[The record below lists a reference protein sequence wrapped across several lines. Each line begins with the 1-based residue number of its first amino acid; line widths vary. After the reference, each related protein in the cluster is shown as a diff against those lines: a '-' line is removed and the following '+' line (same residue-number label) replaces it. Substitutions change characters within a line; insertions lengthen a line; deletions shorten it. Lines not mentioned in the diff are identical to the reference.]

1 MKCLKGLF
9 VSFFTLNFRKDMVRY
24 YVKEKD
30 YGWKEKVGD
39 FLQKTV
45 PIGFEDFKE
54 IIDKDKYYV
63 DKTMMLHELL
73 ECAGKINLYT
83 RPRRFGKT
91 LNLSM
96 IRRFFEEE
104 MNANGEK
111 IENGYLFEGLKITEC
126 DKEYITHQ
134 ESYPVINLSL
144 KSGKQPTYEMSVA
157 SLVDEIAKE
166 FKRHRYVLSSD
177 KLTANDRERFTA
189 MMNYK
194 AETIEYAKALEFLS
208 ACLTQYHGNRTII
221 LIDEYDVP
229 LENAHFE
236 GFYDK
241 MIGFIRSLFESALK
255 TNINLEFAVI
265 TGCLRISRE
274 SIFTGLNNLDIY
286 SIMTPRYAD
295 AFGFTEE
302 EVKEMLSFYN
312 LEDKTNEVKNWYDG
326 YQFGK
331 MEIYNPWSII
341 NYVNMAISD
350 REAYPQPYW
359 SNTSSNNIVKE
370 LVENADSEMR
380 QEIENLIAGG
390 TIKKPMHED
399 ITYDSIHES
408 QDNLWN
414 FLYFTG
420 YLKAGKESFEND
432 TRYME
437 LTIPN
442 REVRTIYK
450 RTILTWF
457 DKKMKNMERAELIQA
472 LEAGDCKLFE
482 RLVSEQ
488 LLDTISFFDY
498 AENYYHGFLA
508 ELLKGA
514 GKYLVTSNRESG
526 IGRPDLILKT
536 PSVRGGAIILELK
549 VSDTFQ
555 GMEQECQNALKQIEE
570 ADYEAGLR
578 AEGYSNI
585 KKYGVCFYRKECMV
599 RK

>member
-1 MKCLKGLF
+1 M
-9 VSFFTLNFRKDMVRY
+9 
-24 YVKEKD
+24 
-30 YGWKEKVGD
+30 
-39 FLQKTV
+39 QKTV

-63 DKTMMLHELL
+63 DKTVMLRELL
-73 ECAGKINLYT
+73 EHAGKINLYT

-96 IRRFFEEE
+96 IRRFFEKELD
-104 MNANGEK
+104 ANGEK
-111 IENGYLFEGLKITEC
+111 IENGYLFDDLKITEC
-126 DKEYITHQ
+126 GEEYMAHQ
-134 ESYPVINLSL
+134 GEYPVINLSL
-144 KSGKQPTYEMSVA
+144 KAAKQPTYEMAVA

-166 FKRHRYVLSSD
+166 FKRHRYVLLSEE
-177 KLTANDRERFTA
+177 LTENDRERFLA
-189 MMNYK
+189 IMEHK
-194 AETIEYAKALEFLS
+194 AEEIEHVKALEFLS
-208 ACLTQYHGNRTII
+208 ACLTQYHDKRTII

-229 LENAHFE
+229 LENAHFT

-286 SIMTPRYAD
+286 SIMSPRYAD
-295 AFGFTEE
+295 AFGFTES
-302 EVKEMLSFYN
+302 EVKEMLSFYD
-312 LEDKTNEVKNWYDG
+312 LDDKFSEVKNWYDG

-331 MEIYNPWSII
+331 MDIYNPWSII
-341 NYVNMAISD
+341 NYVNVALAD
-350 REAYPQPYW
+350 REAPPNPYW
-359 SNTSSNNIVKE
+359 SNTSSNSIIKE
-370 LVENADSEMR
+370 LVENADSEVR

-390 TIKKPMHED
+390 TLRKPVHED
-399 ITYDSIHES
+399 ITYDSIYES

-420 YLKAGKESFEND
+420 YLKAGKGSFEDD
-432 TRYME
+432 TQYME
-437 LTIPN
+437 LMIPN

-457 DKKMKNMERAELIQA
+457 DKKIRNLERAKLIQA
-472 LEAGDCKLFE
+472 LEDGDCELFE

-498 AENYYHGFLA
+498 AENYYHGFLVG
-508 ELLKGA
+508 LLKGA

-526 IGRPDLILKT
+526 TGRPDLILKT

-555 GMEQECQNALKQIEE
+555 GMEQECQRALKQIEE

-578 AEGYSNI
+578 AEGYSDI

>member
-1 MKCLKGLF
+1 MKSYG
-9 VSFFTLNFRKDMVRY
+9 RY
-24 YVKEKD
+24 ERA
-30 YGWKEKVGD
+30 GD

-45 PIGFEDFKE
+45 PIGYEDFKRIQDE
-54 IIDKDKYYV
+54 DMYFV
-63 DKTMMLHELL
+63 DKSLMIKDLINYK
-73 ECAGKINLYT
+73 GSVNLYT

-104 MNANGEK
+104 LNPNGEK

-126 DKEYITHQ
+126 GEKYMTHQ
-134 ESYPVINLSL
+134 ENYPVINLSL
-144 KSGKQPTYEMSVA
+144 KSGKQPTYEMAVS

-166 FKRHRYVLSSD
+166 FKRHRYVLLSE
-177 KLTANDRERFTA
+177 KLTENDRERFTA

-194 AETIEYAKALEFLS
+194 AETVDYAKALEFLS

-236 GFYDK
+236 GFYEK

-286 SIMTPRYAD
+286 SIMNPRYAD

-302 EVKEMLSFYN
+302 EVKAMLIFYH
-312 LEDKTNEVKNWYDG
+312 LEDKFDEVKNWYDG

-341 NYVNMAISD
+341 NYVNMAMSD
-350 REAYPQPYW
+350 RDAYPKPYW
-359 SNTSSNNIVKE
+359 SNTSSNSIIKE
-370 LVENADSEMR
+370 LVENADSEVR
-380 QEIENLIAGG
+380 QEIEKLIAGE
-390 TIKKPMHED
+390 TLKKPVHED
-399 ITYDSIHES
+399 ITYDSIRES

-420 YLKAGKESFEND
+420 YLKAGKESFEDD

-457 DKKMKNMERAELIQA
+457 DKKVKNQERTELIRA
-472 LEAGDCKLFE
+472 LEDGDCELFE

-498 AENYYHGFLA
+498 AENYYHGFLTG
-508 ELLKGA
+508 LLKGA

-526 IGRPDLILKT
+526 TGRPDLILKT

-555 GMEQECQNALKQIEE
+555 GMEQECQKALKQIEE

-578 AEGYSNI
+578 AEGYSVI
-585 KKYGVCFYRKECMV
+585 RKYGVCFYRKECMV

>member
-1 MKCLKGLF
+1 M
-9 VSFFTLNFRKDMVRY
+9 
-24 YVKEKD
+24 
-30 YGWKEKVGD
+30 
-39 FLQKTV
+39 QKTV
-45 PIGFEDFKE
+45 PVGFEDFKE
-54 IIDKDKYYV
+54 IIEKDKYYV
-63 DKTMMLHELL
+63 DKTDMLCELL
-73 ECAGKINLYT
+73 EGGGKINLYT

-96 IRRFFEEE
+96 IRRFFEQELNEKGEE
-104 MNANGEK
+104 
-111 IENGYLFEGLKITEC
+111 IQNGYLFDGLKITEC
-126 DKEYITHQ
+126 GGEYLSHQ
-134 ESYPVINLSL
+134 GKYPVINLSL
-144 KSGKQPTYEMSVA
+144 KATKQPTYEMAVD
-157 SLVDEIAKE
+157 SLSDEIAKE
-166 FKRHRYVLSSD
+166 FKRHRYVLSSE
-177 KLTANDRERFTA
+177 KLTESDRERFTA

-194 AETIEYAKALEFLS
+194 AEVVEYAKALEFLS
-208 ACLTQYHGNRTII
+208 ACLTQYHEIRTII

-229 LENAHFE
+229 LENAYFS

-286 SIMTPRYAD
+286 SILSPRYAD
-295 AFGFTEE
+295 VFGFTET
-302 EVKEMLSFYN
+302 EVKEMLSFYGIG
-312 LEDKTNEVKNWYDG
+312 DKFDEVKNWYDG
-326 YQFGK
+326 YRFGK
-331 MEIYNPWSII
+331 FDIYNPWSII
-341 NYVNMAISD
+341 NYVNMAIAD
-350 REAYPQPYW
+350 REAYPKPYW
-359 SNTSSNNIVKE
+359 SNTSSNSIIRE
-370 LVENADSEMR
+370 LVENADLGVR
-380 QEIENLIAGG
+380 REIEELIAGG
-390 TIKKPMHED
+390 TLKKPVHED
-399 ITYDSIHES
+399 ITYDSVYES

-420 YLKAGKESFEND
+420 YLKAGRESFEDD

-437 LTIPN
+437 LSIPN

-457 DKKMKNMERAELIQA
+457 DNKVKNLERTEFIQA
-472 LEAGDCKLFE
+472 LEYGNCELFE
-482 RLVSEQ
+482 QLVSEQ

-508 ELLKGA
+508 GLLKGA

-526 IGRPDLILKT
+526 TGRPDLILKT

-555 GMEQECQNALKQIEE
+555 GMEQACYQALKQIEQE
-570 ADYEAGLR
+570 DYEAGLR
-578 AEGYSNI
+578 AEGYSDI